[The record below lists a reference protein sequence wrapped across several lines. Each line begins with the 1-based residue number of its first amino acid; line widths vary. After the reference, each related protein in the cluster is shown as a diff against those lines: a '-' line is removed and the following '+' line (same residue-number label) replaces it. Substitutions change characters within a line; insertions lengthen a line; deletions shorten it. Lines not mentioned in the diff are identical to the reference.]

1 MIQKYCSV
9 LLVLLLLAGCLSAN
23 ANAQNK
29 SNDMS
34 LPVKHMLSML
44 DKIDQTSGLSLT
56 SADEILKVT
65 LQLEAVQSNEYLYI
79 YKGHGG
85 LWKDVELRLP
95 RGGDGRR
102 FVLVL
107 EPNVSIPMS
116 DVMSHY
122 GDVLAFGTSNPN
134 ARTKEVFHYVYDRKI
149 GKLTFSFPTFEDPFI
164 TGILFDRM

>member
-1 MIQKYCSV
+1 MTD
-9 LLVLLLLAGCLSAN
+9 CLSVN
-23 ANAQNK
+23 ATTQNN
-29 SNDMS
+29 SGDMS
-34 LPVKHMLSML
+34 VPVKNMLSIL
-44 DKIDQTSGLSLT
+44 DKIDQTPGLSLA

-65 LQLEAVQSNEYLYI
+65 LQLEPAQNNEYLYI
-79 YKGHGG
+79 YKGHGS

-122 GDVLAFGTSNPN
+122 GDVLAFGTSNPS
-134 ARTKEVFHYVYDRKI
+134 AQTKEVFHYVYDRKM
-149 GKLTFSFPTFEDPFI
+149 GKLTFSFPTFEDPFV